1 MTLANCTSPFMPS
14 PQPNHQ
20 LGLLQGQINWRIWK
34 YWQFGREVNQLFDL
48 LPRNESVQEV
58 LFRSCSRHFRPT
70 WKSCNNSTNWRNL
83 HSDAL
88 TQSLVQNIMRSL
100 PLEVR
105 PSFNNQFTQFQE
117 LNADNVQPPT
127 TFLFLAQYVN
137 KLPKKLKLHGK
148 VIKLSAIEEDLSN
161 GSWFSFSVPPS
172 GGHSQGP

>member
-1 MTLANCTSPFMPS
+1 
-14 PQPNHQ
+14 
-20 LGLLQGQINWRIWK
+20 
-34 YWQFGREVNQLFDL
+34 
-48 LPRNESVQEV
+48 
-58 LFRSCSRHFRPT
+58 
-70 WKSCNNSTNWRNL
+70 
-83 HSDAL
+83 
-88 TQSLVQNIMRSL
+88 MRSL

-105 PSFNNQFTQFQE
+105 LSFNNQFTQFQE